1 MTLSGTF
8 GDEDAL
14 YFEIGLIDKQG
25 LELQVEAM
33 FDTGFSY
40 WLAIDK
46 QDVDGFGWICV
57 DQQIMETARGN
68 FKFDIYVGKIKLDSQ
83 EYDIPVHVGKGLS
96 EVLLGRQWLTTRRLL
111 VDMPKR
117 LLTLGISRIG

>member
-1 MTLSGTF
+1 MTISGTF

-14 YFEIGLIDKQG
+14 LFEIALINSQG
-25 LELQVEAM
+25 LELQIEAL

-46 QDVDGFGWICV
+46 QDISGFGWTYI
-57 DQQIMETARGN
+57 DKQSMATARGN
-68 FKFDIYVGKIKLDSQ
+68 YRFDIYAGKIKFGGV

-111 VDMPKR
+111 VDMPQS
-117 LLTLGISRIG
+117 LLTLG

>member
-1 MTLSGTF
+1 MTLEGIF

-14 YFEIGLIDKQG
+14 FFEIGLIDNQG
-25 LELQVEAM
+25 LELEIEAM

-46 QDVDGFGWICV
+46 QDLDAFGWTYV
-57 DQQIMETARGN
+57 DQQTMETARGN
-68 FKFDIYVGKIKLDSQ
+68 FKFDIYAGKIKLDGQ
-83 EYDIPVHVGKGLS
+83 EYDIPVHVGKGLP

-111 VDMPKR
+111 VDIPSR
-117 LLTLGISRIG
+117 LLTLG

>member
-1 MTLSGTF
+1 MTIEGTF

-14 YFEIGLIDKQG
+14 FFEIALIDDQG
-25 LELQVEAM
+25 LELQIDAM

-40 WLAIDK
+40 WLAVDS
-46 QDVDGFGWICV
+46 QDINAFNWVFLRR
-57 DQQIMETARGN
+57 QPMETARGN
-68 FKFDIYVGKIKLDSQ
+68 FKFDIYAGKIKLDGQ

-111 VDMPKR
+111 VDIPSR
-117 LLTLGISRIG
+117 LLTLG